1 VLNGGILP
9 SDSLPYYKQ
18 LVAYKDFIEQIESK
32 ALDTLKMTVQRLLL
46 DFESYDSGVAV
57 NQVVNFG

>member
-32 ALDTLKMTVQRLLL
+32 ALETLKMTVQRLLL

>member
-1 VLNGGILP
+1 MLNGGILP

-32 ALDTLKMTVQRLLL
+32 ALETLKMTVQRLLL